1 MTLLPVTF
9 GLEISFQTQ
18 VLMTLLPVKPKFL
31 LAHNWTKLCTWLVY
45 EVMTLLPVDVRTW
58 PGCKSGLLKMTID
71 GGWAQILAP
80 HLYEGILPLFGVF
93 FQIWL
98 KMARKWWPSR
108 GQPIKYCF

>member
-9 GLEISFQTQ
+9 GLENILFQTQ

-31 LAHNWTKLCTWLVY
+31 LAHNWTKPCTWLVY

-71 GGWAQILAP
+71 GGWAQILAH
-80 HLYEGILPLFGVF
+80 HLYEGILPIFQYFFRFGS
-93 FQIWL
+93 
-98 KMARKWWPSR
+98 KWQENGGPAS
-108 GQPIKYCF
+108 PNL